1 MFLKKVSLILATALL
16 AFSLT
21 GCGGGDK
28 KEEKKAPAADKPI
41 KIGVTAGPHAEIMDN
56 VKKLADKQGLKI
68 EVVEFN
74 DFVTP
79 NVALNQGELFA
90 NSMQHAP
97 YLAATLKKEP
107 SFKLKECFK
116 TVIFPMAVY
125 STKVKKG
132 EPIPDGA
139 TVAIPNDPSNGG
151 RALLMLDNAGLIK
164 VKDKK
169 NSVTALTDVIENKH
183 NFKFQ
188 ELDAAGIPR
197 SIKDVTI
204 ACINVN
210 YALPAGLN
218 PLKDAIIV
226 EGADNPYV
234 NIFVTKR
241 KRISTIRG
249 SNRLRKCTV
258 RKKTR
263 NLFLTTSRA
272 VFSAHGNK
280 DRAFV

>member
-1 MFLKKVSLILATALL
+1 MLLKKLSLILATGILALGL
-16 AFSLT
+16 I
-21 GCGGGDK
+21 GCGGEKKDDK
-28 KEEKKAPAADKPI
+28 KAAPAADKPI

-56 VKKLADKQGLKI
+56 VKKLAEKQGLKI
-68 EVVEFN
+68 EVVEFS

-132 EPIPDGA
+132 ETIPDGA

-151 RALLMLDNAGLIK
+151 RALLMLDDAGLIK

-169 NSVTALTDVIENKH
+169 NAVASLTDITENKH
-183 NFKFQ
+183 NCQFR
-188 ELDAAGIPR
+188 ELDAASIPR
-197 SIKDVTI
+197 SINDVTI

-210 YALPAGLN
+210 YALPAKLN

-234 NIFVTKR
+234 NIFVTTEKNFNDP
-241 KRISTIRG
+241 RIKQIEKVYRSEENKKFITDHFKG
-249 SNRLRKCTV
+249 SIL
-258 RKKTR
+258 
-263 NLFLTTSRA
+263 
-272 VFSAHGNK
+272 SAW
-280 DRAFV
+280 